1 MNKVLVFDMDGTI
14 ADFYG
19 VEGWLEY
26 LNNADTTPY
35 DIAEPMYDTEVLNN
49 ILNSLKALGWKIVV
63 TSWLAKN
70 NVNDYADRIR
80 TSKLSWLERYSFP
93 YDEVHLVKYG
103 TTKADCTRRLGGY
116 QVLVDD
122 NAEIRKGWHLG
133 NTIDANDDIL
143 VKLMAL
149 LEM

>member
-1 MNKVLVFDMDGTI
+1 MDGTI

-63 TSWLAKN
+63 TSWLARN
-70 NVNDYADRIR
+70 NSDGYADRIR
-80 TSKLSWLERYSFP
+80 TSKLSWLER
-93 YDEVHLVKYG
+93 
-103 TTKADCTRRLGGY
+103 
-116 QVLVDD
+116 
-122 NAEIRKGWHLG
+122 
-133 NTIDANDDIL
+133 
-143 VKLMAL
+143 
-149 LEM
+149 